1 MSSMKWFG
9 WVGLVMAWT
18 VAFAENVTVDANV
31 TVGKKPGTTETTTLV
46 QPVRGGGVVA
56 VTQETVKEPEAVRV
70 KEPVVADTAPRKAR
84 VVVVP
89 ATYAQDVRTRFEREL
104 KERFGLVDQG
114 ILENPG
120 YTSHLVNALVNCR
133 KFDVLEREE
142 LNAAIKEIN
151 FGESDY
157 ADAAKVVKLGN
168 MLNADY
174 VVIPE
179 IRYISVI
186 ALSKEIPY
194 IAERQL
200 QYRGKISMQMRTV
213 DVKTSKIVASGMGET
228 SVTNRVRRVE
238 ESPALPIRDFV
249 AGLYAQSAVEESARI
264 IDAAYP
270 IKVVAVTE
278 ATCVINRGAGAI
290 EEGEML
296 GVYSPGEL
304 MVDPDTK
311 ESLGYQEVKLGVVKV
326 VKVDPKTATAV
337 IVEGVGRI
345 QKLNI
350 CRRQLGTAIPVEA
363 PAPRID

>member
-1 MSSMKWFG
+1 MSGMKWL
-9 WVGLVMAWT
+9 VGLGIVMAGAL
-18 VAFAENVTVDANV
+18 VYAQDVKVDANV

-46 QPVRGGGVVA
+46 QPVGGGGVVA
-56 VTQETVKEPEAVRV
+56 ITQETVKDVPAPRVRGDV
-70 KEPVVADTAPRKAR
+70 TADVAPRKAR
-84 VVVVP
+84 VVVMP
-89 ATYAQDVRTRFEREL
+89 ATFTQDVRTRFEREM
-104 KERFGLVDQG
+104 KERFGVVDQG
-114 ILENPG
+114 VLENPG

-157 ADAAKVVKLGN
+157 ADPAKVVKIGN

-179 IRYISVI
+179 IRYISLLT
-186 ALSKEIPY
+186 LSKEIPY

-200 QYRGKISMQMRTV
+200 QYRGKISTQIRTV

-228 SVTNRVRRVE
+228 MLTNRVRRVE
-238 ESPALPIRDFV
+238 ESPALPVRDFI
-249 AGLYAQSAVEESARI
+249 AALYTESAIQEAARI

-270 IKVVAVTE
+270 IKIVAVTE
-278 ATCVINRGAGAI
+278 ATCVINRGLGAI
-290 EEGEML
+290 TEGEML
-296 GVYSPGEL
+296 GVYAPGE
-304 MVDPDTK
+304 MMIDPDTK
-311 ESLGYQEVKLGVVKV
+311 ESLGYQEVKLGTIRV

-337 IVEGVGRI
+337 IVDGVGQV

-350 CRRQLGTAIPVEA
+350 CRRQLGAALPVEA